1 MFLKCSW
8 ILHFKFHKKLCLYIF
23 FMIHFLKLMPMG
35 SSYKLFYDDAKTFV
49 ILFLLMFV
57 FVISYYE
64 IKRFQKTLKSIIV
77 IFWILN
83 FHFKNCWLPWECNFN
98 KNTRFMS
105 SRSSCK
111 VSNANAKFQFIF
123 WNTTGNFSFEA
134 YRQLVLH
141 FTIYTHTCTCH
152 IKPSKLQKMGFSSL
166 QDMRGS

>member
-1 MFLKCSW
+1 MF
-8 ILHFKFHKKLCLYIF
+8 
-23 FMIHFLKLMPMG
+23 
-35 SSYKLFYDDAKTFV
+35 
-49 ILFLLMFV
+49 
-57 FVISYYE
+57 
-64 IKRFQKTLKSIIV
+64 
-77 IFWILN
+77 LN

-152 IKPSKLQKMGFSSL
+152 IKPSKLQKWVFPHYKTETKLVFVCLRPSKGKLDTNDTKLSKKEKFCVIIRKEKL
-166 QDMRGS
+166 L

>member
-1 MFLKCSW
+1 MFSW
-8 ILHFKFHKKLCLYIF
+8 KVFIY
-23 FMIHFLKLMPMG
+23 
-35 SSYKLFYDDAKTFV
+35 SSNTLE
-49 ILFLLMFV
+49 LFL
-57 FVISYYE
+57 S
-64 IKRFQKTLKSIIV
+64 
-77 IFWILN
+77 
-83 FHFKNCWLPWECNFN
+83 FHFKNYWLSWECNFN

-152 IKPSKLQKMGFSSL
+152 IKPSKLQKWVFHHYKTWERKLVSVCFRPSKGKLDTDDTKLRKKEKFWVI
-166 QDMRGS
+166 MRKEKLL

>member
-1 MFLKCSW
+1 MRLS
-8 ILHFKFHKKLCLYIF
+8 IFKKNLQINCFNIFIIACVLEKYFYIY
-23 FMIHFLKLMPMG
+23 
-35 SSYKLFYDDAKTFV
+35 SSSVLELF
-49 ILFLLMFV
+49 
-57 FVISYYE
+57 
-64 IKRFQKTLKSIIV
+64 
-77 IFWILN
+77 LN

-123 WNTTGNFSFEA
+123 WNTSGNFSFEA
-134 YRQLVLH
+134 YRQLILH

-152 IKPSKLQKMGFSSL
+152 IKLSKLQKMCFSSL